1 MAKIFQTT
9 EAPKPIGPYSQAIE
23 SGGLVFFSGQ
33 IPIDPKT
40 EKLIDGDIKAQT
52 VRVMENIKALLKAC
66 NLEIS
71 NVVKTTVYLTTMD
84 HFADMNSVYAKYF
97 SDHEP
102 ARSCVAVVGLPKN
115 CLVEIE
121 IIASR

>member
-23 SGGLVFFSGQ
+23 SGNLVFFSGQ

-40 EKLIDGDIKAQT
+40 DKLVDEDIGVQT
-52 VRVMENIKALLKAC
+52 TRVMENIKALLKAC
-66 NLEIS
+66 KLDLSSI
-71 NVVKTTVYLTTMD
+71 VKTTVYLTTMD
-84 HFADMNSVYAKYF
+84 HFTEMNTVYAKYF
-97 SDHEP
+97 SEHEP
-102 ARSCVAVVGLPKN
+102 ARSCVAVAGLPKN
-115 CLVEIE
+115 SLVEIE